1 MTRTIH
7 DLEIKNM
14 LRLSNEAM
22 DRSYAPYSGF
32 RVGACLKGA
41 SGAYYLGSNI
51 ENCSFGATVCA
62 EQVAM
67 HKAVYDGE
75 RSFDALAVVCSGP
88 DIVVPC
94 GICRQVYVEFADP
107 EMPVICANKS
117 GKYQI
122 FSLGELVPQAFTP
135 EMIK

>member
-14 LRLSNEAM
+14 LRLANEAM
-22 DRSYAPYSGF
+22 DRAYAPYSGF
-32 RVGACLKGA
+32 RVGACLKGS

-51 ENCSFGATVCA
+51 ENASFGATICA
-62 EQVAM
+62 ERVSM
-67 HKAVYDGE
+67 FKAVYDGE
-75 RSFDALAVVCSGP
+75 RSFDALSIVCSSG

-107 EMPVICANKS
+107 DMPVICSNKS

-122 FSLGELVPQAFTP
+122 YSLGELVPQAFTS
-135 EMIK
+135 ELIK